1 MSHLPRLNRRRGR
14 HRSDP
19 GGIGGMVRL
28 VVVLWSAVVV
38 QAYVVETI
46 GSAALRS
53 LDLPLVAVT
62 MLVLARPG
70 SSATVALVG
79 GLLVDAFGRRLFGIH
94 VVAYAAIGPVLQLV
108 PLGPRRGTP
117 AAAATAGAA
126 GLASAVAVAVVA
138 LGQAVTDGGIPA
150 GTVTRLLGA
159 VAWTA
164 IPAGAL
170 AGPAARRFAPLA
182 A

>member
-1 MSHLPRLNRRRGR
+1 MSHLSRLHRRRSR
-14 HRSDP
+14 HRAGA
-19 GGIGGMVRL
+19 GGVGGPVRL
-28 VVVLWSAVVV
+28 AVVLWSAVVV

-46 GSAALRS
+46 GSAGLRS

-62 MLVLARPG
+62 MLILARPG

-79 GLLVDAFGRRLFGIH
+79 GFLVDAFGRRLFGIH
-94 VVAYAAIGPVLQLV
+94 VVAYAAIGPVLQMV

-117 AAAATAGAA
+117 AAVATASAA

-138 LGQAVTDGGIPA
+138 LGQTVADGGIPA
-150 GTVTRLLGA
+150 GTGIRLLGA

-164 IPAGAL
+164 IPAAAL